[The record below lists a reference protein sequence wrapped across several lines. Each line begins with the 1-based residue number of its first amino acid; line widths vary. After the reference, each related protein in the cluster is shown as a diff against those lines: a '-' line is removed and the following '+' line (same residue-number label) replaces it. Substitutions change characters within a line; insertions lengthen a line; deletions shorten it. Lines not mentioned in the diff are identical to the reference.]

1 MTLFHTR
8 HKPPKNSFLYHQL
21 LLLNDTSQIIR
32 PHHGLSHFQNHK
44 FKHSFENTLNQLSLC
59 GLGVKTNTHLL
70 LHHLLFISNQR
81 WTLLS
86 TDNDLNLNYFIL
98 LHKPSSDTSGNI
110 FKLNRAMNYVIT
122 TKIFEEILFCYLIIF
137 YQIFVF
143 SYFLYPNVFF

>member
-1 MTLFHTR
+1 MTLFYTR
-8 HKPPKNSFLYHQL
+8 HKPLKNSFLYHQL

-70 LHHLLFISNQR
+70 LDHLFISSQR
-81 WTLLS
+81 CTLLS
-86 TDNDLNLNYFIL
+86 TDNDLNLNYIIL

-110 FKLNRAMNYVIT
+110 FKLNGAMNYVIT
-122 TKIFEEILFCYLIIF
+122 AKIFEEILFCYLVIF
-137 YQIFVF
+137 YLIFIVF
-143 SYFLYPNVFF
+143 SYFLFSVS